1 MKHEPTVAPKLNHLC
16 IFALAAGHCAP
27 WCVVVCFI
35 IFSLLSCNMH
45 RIPGL
50 TSVVQRSRANTPGE
64 DQDIMTDWPQCSA
77 HVTLFNS
84 KSALHGTDTECPR
97 VFKMT
102 SDNQQYIYTYR
113 VVSTPPYSTLP
124 HPTPPQCVDVLFLC
138 CYCSAH
144 GTAHLMM
151 TDIHSHSH
159 ICVRELSS
167 AGNWMECCC

>member
-1 MKHEPTVAPKLNHLC
+1 MHLGVWWSVSL
-16 IFALAAGHCAP
+16 F
-27 WCVVVCFI
+27 
-35 IFSLLSCNMH
+35 FSLLSCNMH
-45 RIPGL
+45 RILGL

-84 KSALHGTDTECPR
+84 KSALHGTDTKCPR

-102 SDNQQYIYTYR
+102 SDNQQYIYTCR

-151 TDIHSHSH
+151 TDIHFRSP

-167 AGNWMECCC
+167 TGNWMECCC

>member
-1 MKHEPTVAPKLNHLC
+1 
-16 IFALAAGHCAP
+16 
-27 WCVVVCFI
+27 
-35 IFSLLSCNMH
+35 MH
-45 RIPGL
+45 RILGL
-50 TSVVQRSRANTPGE
+50 TSVVQRSQANTPGE

-84 KSALHGTDTECPR
+84 KSALHGTDTKCPR

-102 SDNQQYIYTYR
+102 SDNQQYIYTC

-124 HPTPPQCVDVLFLC
+124 HLLHRNVLMCSFCMC

-151 TDIHSHSH
+151 TDIHSRSP

-167 AGNWMECCC
+167 AGNWMECRC